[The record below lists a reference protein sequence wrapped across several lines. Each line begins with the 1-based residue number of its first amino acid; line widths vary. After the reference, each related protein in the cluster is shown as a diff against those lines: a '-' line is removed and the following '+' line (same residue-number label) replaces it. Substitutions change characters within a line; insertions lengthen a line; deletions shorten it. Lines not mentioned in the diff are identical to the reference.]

1 MFFEAHIQKS
11 VIVQLHRAVGS
22 DSKLK
27 LSHSPEKTAQ
37 LLEMLKQSK
46 DANKTIRSIQN
57 IITNSKRSKQT
68 DHPKTTL
75 TLDSDKQKQTLRK
88 TRKRRTKC
96 YHKHAVGCKTKLQNS
111 KTLTK
116 QNSKTQTQQG
126 LQKLSK
132 NTKNRDRHKI
142 HKTR

>member
-1 MFFEAHIQKS
+1 M
-11 VIVQLHRAVGS
+11 
-22 DSKLK
+22 
-27 LSHSPEKTAQ
+27 T
-37 LLEMLKQSK
+37 
-46 DANKTIRSIQN
+46 SIQN
-57 IITNSKRSKQT
+57 IITDSKRSKQT

-96 YHKHAVGCKTKLQNS
+96 YHKHTVGCKTKLQNS

-126 LQKLSK
+126 PQKLSK

-142 HKTR
+142 HKTRQVLTRPNKTSDINSKLHVSTYIKNITEKLTNTQKKNIQEKHTVQI